1 MRCGMHT
8 QNYPRTVVG
17 LPQTNCPLHKSNI
30 LVLVEDIRIK
40 TLWDT
45 CTLWEFNT
53 RSPRL
58 IYPEAPNNNKCC
70 QWVHYVGTVCES
82 KKQIWEKKGKGRE
95 SRVDSFCSHAKWR
108 MHSLKFKAK
117 IVDCSKSCRVVGNN
131 RCNRFVS
138 VIASY
143 GSPSV
148 STFIHWV
155 LKESSIPS
163 IWTNY
168 NEARFCICFGY
179 VIPFVSAVSSSSSKS
194 NI

>member
-1 MRCGMHT
+1 MECTHKTIRG
-8 QNYPRTVVG
+8 RSLV
-17 LPQTNCPLHKSNI
+17 CPKQIAPVHKSNI
-30 LVLVEDIRIK
+30 LVEDIRIK
-40 TLWDT
+40 TLWGT

-58 IYPEAPNNNKCC
+58 IYPEAP
-70 QWVHYVGTVCES
+70 
-82 KKQIWEKKGKGRE
+82 KQQASEFSMLELSASRRNRSEKKGKGRE
-95 SRVDSFCSHAKWR
+95 SRVDSCCSHAKWR

-117 IVDCSKSCRVVGNN
+117 IVDCSKSCRLVGNN

-155 LKESSIPS
+155 LKESSI
-163 IWTNY
+163 IWTKY
-168 NEARFCICFGY
+168 NEARFCICYIRFGHI
-179 VIPFVSAVSSSSSKS
+179 IPSVSAVSSSSSSSS

>member
-30 LVLVEDIRIK
+30 LVEDIRVRIK

-53 RSPRL
+53 RLPRL
-58 IYPEAPNNNKCC
+58 IYPEAPRQQQVLRVSSLCWNCLR
-70 QWVHYVGTVCES
+70 VEETDLR
-82 KKQIWEKKGKGRE
+82 KKGKGRE

-155 LKESSIPS
+155 LKESSMPS